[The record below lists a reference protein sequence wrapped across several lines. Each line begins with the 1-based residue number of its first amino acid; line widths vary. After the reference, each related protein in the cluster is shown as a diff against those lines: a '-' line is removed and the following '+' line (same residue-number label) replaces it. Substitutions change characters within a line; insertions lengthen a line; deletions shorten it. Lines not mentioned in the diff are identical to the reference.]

1 MTKYIFVTG
10 GVVSGLGKGITSA
23 SLGNLLKA
31 RGLSIVNQKLDPYIN
46 VDPDTMNP
54 FQHGEVFVTEDGA
67 TTDLDLGHYER
78 FTGVNLRKDAN
89 VTTGSIYRKVIE
101 RERKGDYLGATVQV
115 IPHITDEIKRRI
127 KGISNEVDVQITEIG
142 GTVGDIEI
150 LPFLEAARQIRKEFG
165 QENVMFVHVTLVP
178 FIGPST
184 ELKTKPTQHS
194 VSMLRSYG
202 ISPDLIVLRSEQE
215 LTDEIKSKVSLF
227 CDVSFENVINAPD
240 LDDIYDVPIKMYEEG
255 LDAAVDKRL
264 ALNSD
269 SPDLSRWNE
278 MLSLKN
284 GVNKN
289 VKIAILGKYF
299 GLPDSYMSVVEALK
313 HSCLQ
318 NKVNLDLVWID
329 ADNYEIEDLKN
340 LNGVVVPGGFG
351 YRGIEG
357 KIGAIEYLRKNKIPF
372 LGICL
377 GLQCA
382 VIEFARNVCG
392 ISDANSTEFSQTTK
406 NPVIDLL
413 PNQDLEADD
422 VGASMRLGTY
432 PCKIQPDTMAK
443 DIYNNEI
450 IYERHRHRYEV
461 NNKFRNEL
469 ESKGLVFS
477 GLSPDE
483 DLVEMIELKDH
494 PYFVA
499 SQFHPE
505 FKSRPWD
512 PAPMFNSF
520 IAASKEIEFFD
531 EKGSRIHEL
540 EKVEINPY
548 GLKILELNEIPSL
561 KKQKGLFII
570 WADSGIKGEHYLH
583 AGDGVPLRTV
593 KALDEGLPPF
603 NSKGLSIF
611 ISYKI

>member
-23 SLGNLLKA
+23 SLGNLLKS
-31 RGLSIVNQKLDPYIN
+31 RGLSVINQKLDPYIN

-78 FTGVNLRKDAN
+78 FTGVNLRKDSN

-101 RERKGDYLGATVQV
+101 SERKGDYLGATVQV

-127 KGISNEVDVQITEIG
+127 KGISNDIDVQITEIG

-150 LPFLEAARQIRKEFG
+150 LPFLEAARQIRKELG
-165 QENVMFVHVTLVP
+165 SENVMFVHVTLVP

-194 VSMLRSYG
+194 VTLLRAAG
-202 ISPDLIVLRSEQE
+202 ISPDLIVLRSDRE
-215 LTDEIKSKVSLF
+215 LNEEIKSKVSLF
-227 CDVSFENVINAPD
+227 CDVSLSNVINAPD
-240 LDDIYDVPIKMYEEG
+240 LDDIYEVPLRMFDEG
-255 LDAAVDKRL
+255 LDNAVNDRL
-264 ALNSD
+264 KLNSN
-269 SPDLSRWNE
+269 SQDLSQWKT
-278 MLSLKN
+278 MVDLKQN
-284 GVNKN
+284 AKN
-289 VKIAILGKYF
+289 TVKIAILGKYF
-299 GLPDSYMSVVEALK
+299 GLPDSYLSVVESLK

-318 NKVNLDLVWID
+318 NNVKLDLHWID
-329 ADNYEIEDLKN
+329 ADNFELDSLADMD
-340 LNGVVVPGGFG
+340 GVIVPGGFG

-357 KIGAIEYLRKNKIPF
+357 KISAIQYIRENKIPF

-392 ISDANSTEFSQTTK
+392 ISDANSSEFSQNTK
-406 NPVIDLL
+406 NYVIDLL
-413 PNQDLEADD
+413 PNQDLDKDD

-432 PCKIQPDTMAK
+432 PCKINPDTIASK
-443 DIYNNEI
+443 IYSDEV

-461 NNKFRNEL
+461 NNKYRDKLIEN
-469 ESKGLVFS
+469 GLIIGGV
-477 GLSPDE
+477 SPDNN
-483 DLVEMIELKDH
+483 LVEMIEIKDH

-505 FKSRPWD
+505 FKSRPWE
-512 PAPMFNSF
+512 PAPLFNDF
-520 IAASKEIEFFD
+520 IAS
-531 EKGSRIHEL
+531 S
-540 EKVEINPY
+540 
-548 GLKILELNEIPSL
+548 
-561 KKQKGLFII
+561 
-570 WADSGIKGEHYLH
+570 IKTKSSESNNI
-583 AGDGVPLRTV
+583 VSETV
-593 KALDEGLPPF
+593 K
-603 NSKGLSIF
+603 K
-611 ISYKI
+611 K

>member
-31 RGLSIVNQKLDPYIN
+31 RNLTVVNQKLDPYIN

-78 FTGVNLRKDAN
+78 FTGVNLKRDAN

-101 RERKGDYLGATVQV
+101 RERKGSYLGDTVQV

-127 KGISNEVDVQITEIG
+127 KGISNNVDVQITEIG

-178 FIGPST
+178 YIGPST

-202 ISPDLIVLRSEQE
+202 ISPDLIVLR
-215 LTDEIKSKVSLF
+215 TDRDLGQEIKNKVSLF
-227 CDVSFENVINAPD
+227 CDVDISNVIEAPD
-240 LDDIYDVPIKMYEEG
+240 LSDIYDVPIKMFEEG
-255 LDAAVDKRL
+255 LDEAVDKRL
-264 ALNSD
+264 NLQTSP
-269 SPDLSRWNE
+269 PDLSKWKS
-278 MLSLKN
+278 MMDLKKDIK
-284 GVNKN
+284 KN
-289 VKIAILGKYF
+289 IRIGILGKYF
-299 GLPDSYMSVVEALK
+299 GLPDSYMSVVEALR

-318 NKVNLDLVWID
+318 QKLSLDLVWLD
-329 ADNYEIEDLKN
+329 ADNYELEELSS
-340 LNGVVVPGGFG
+340 LNGVIIPGGFG

-357 KIGAIEYLRKNKIPF
+357 KIEAIKYIRENKIPF

-382 VIEFARNVCG
+382 VIEFARNVCN
-392 ISDANSTEFSQTTK
+392 IKDANSSEFSQSSK
-406 NPVIDLL
+406 NLVIDLL
-413 PNQDLEADD
+413 PDQNLEKDD

-432 PCKIQPDTMAK
+432 PCKIQSGSVSKSIYK
-443 DIYNNEI
+443 DEV

-461 NNKFRNEL
+461 NNKYRDQLAEG
-469 ESKGLVFS
+469 GLVFS
-477 GLSPDE
+477 GLSPDNN
-483 DLVEMIELKDH
+483 LVEMIELSDH

-505 FKSRPWD
+505 FKSRPWE
-512 PAPMFNSF
+512 PAPMFYSF
-520 IAASKEIEFFD
+520 VEAAA
-531 EKGSRIHEL
+531 
-540 EKVEINPY
+540 KVENFELP
-548 GLKILELNEIPSL
+548 LKNE
-561 KKQKGLFII
+561 Q
-570 WADSGIKGEHYLH
+570 
-583 AGDGVPLRTV
+583 TV
-593 KALDEGLPPF
+593 SD
-603 NSKGLSIF
+603 
-611 ISYKI
+611 

>member
-23 SLGNLLKA
+23 SLGNLLKS
-31 RGLSIVNQKLDPYIN
+31 RGLSVINQKLDPYIN

-78 FTGVNLRKDAN
+78 FTGVNLRKDSN

-101 RERKGDYLGATVQV
+101 SERKGDYLGATVQV

-127 KGISNEVDVQITEIG
+127 KGISNDIDVQITEIG

-150 LPFLEAARQIRKEFG
+150 LPFLEAARQIRKELG
-165 QENVMFVHVTLVP
+165 SENVMFIHVTLVP

-194 VSMLRSYG
+194 VTLLRAAG
-202 ISPDLIVLRSEQE
+202 ISPDLIVLRSDRE
-215 LTDEIKSKVSLF
+215 LNEEIKSKVSLF
-227 CDVSFENVINAPD
+227 CDVSLSNVINAPD
-240 LDDIYDVPIKMYEEG
+240 LDDIYEVPLRMFDEG
-255 LDAAVDKRL
+255 LDNAVNDRL
-264 ALNSD
+264 KLNSN
-269 SPDLSRWNE
+269 SQDLSQWKT
-278 MLSLKN
+278 MVDLKQN
-284 GVNKN
+284 AINT

-299 GLPDSYMSVVEALK
+299 GLPDSYLSVVESLK
-313 HSCLQ
+313 HSCLH
-318 NKVNLDLVWID
+318 NNVKLDLHWID
-329 ADNYEIEDLKN
+329 ADNFELDSLADMD
-340 LNGVVVPGGFG
+340 GVIVPGGFG

-357 KIGAIEYLRKNKIPF
+357 KISAIQYIRENKIPF

-392 ISDANSTEFSQTTK
+392 ISDANSSEFSQNTK
-406 NPVIDLL
+406 NYVIDLL
-413 PNQDLEADD
+413 PNQDLDKDD

-432 PCKIQPDTMAK
+432 PCKINPDTIASK
-443 DIYNNEI
+443 IYSDEV

-461 NNKFRNEL
+461 NNKYRDKLIEN
-469 ESKGLVFS
+469 GLIIGGV
-477 GLSPDE
+477 SPDNN
-483 DLVEMIELKDH
+483 LVEMIEIKDH

-505 FKSRPWD
+505 FKSRPWE
-512 PAPMFNSF
+512 PAPLFNDF
-520 IAASKEIEFFD
+520 IAS
-531 EKGSRIHEL
+531 S
-540 EKVEINPY
+540 
-548 GLKILELNEIPSL
+548 
-561 KKQKGLFII
+561 
-570 WADSGIKGEHYLH
+570 IKTKSSESNNI
-583 AGDGVPLRTV
+583 VSETV
-593 KALDEGLPPF
+593 K
-603 NSKGLSIF
+603 K
-611 ISYKI
+611 K

>member
-23 SLGNLLKA
+23 SLGNLLKS
-31 RGLSIVNQKLDPYIN
+31 RGLSVINQKLDPYIN

-78 FTGVNLRKDAN
+78 FTGVNLRKDSN

-101 RERKGDYLGATVQV
+101 SERKGDYLGATVQV

-127 KGISNEVDVQITEIG
+127 KGISNDIDVQITEIG

-150 LPFLEAARQIRKEFG
+150 LPFLEAARQIRKELG
-165 QENVMFVHVTLVP
+165 SENVMFIHVTLVP

-194 VSMLRSYG
+194 VTLLRAAG
-202 ISPDLIVLRSEQE
+202 ISPDLIVLRSDRE
-215 LTDEIKSKVSLF
+215 LNEEIKSKVSLF
-227 CDVSFENVINAPD
+227 CDVSLSNVINAPD
-240 LDDIYDVPIKMYEEG
+240 LDDIYEVPLRMFDEG
-255 LDAAVDKRL
+255 LDNAVNDRL
-264 ALNSD
+264 KLNSN
-269 SPDLSRWNE
+269 SQDLSQWKT
-278 MLSLKN
+278 MVDLKQN
-284 GVNKN
+284 AINA

-299 GLPDSYMSVVEALK
+299 GLPDSYLSVVESLK

-318 NKVNLDLVWID
+318 NNVKLDLHWID
-329 ADNYEIEDLKN
+329 ADNFELDSLADMD
-340 LNGVVVPGGFG
+340 GVIVPGGFG

-357 KIGAIEYLRKNKIPF
+357 KISAIQYIRENKIPF

-392 ISDANSTEFSQTTK
+392 ISDANSSEFSQNTK
-406 NPVIDLL
+406 NYVIDLL
-413 PNQDLEADD
+413 PNQDLDKDD

-432 PCKIQPDTMAK
+432 PCKINPDTIASK
-443 DIYNNEI
+443 IYSDEV

-461 NNKFRNEL
+461 NNKYRDKLIEN
-469 ESKGLVFS
+469 GLIIGGV
-477 GLSPDE
+477 SPDNN
-483 DLVEMIELKDH
+483 LVEMIEIKDH

-505 FKSRPWD
+505 FKSRPWE
-512 PAPMFNSF
+512 PAPLFNDF
-520 IAASKEIEFFD
+520 IAS
-531 EKGSRIHEL
+531 S
-540 EKVEINPY
+540 
-548 GLKILELNEIPSL
+548 
-561 KKQKGLFII
+561 
-570 WADSGIKGEHYLH
+570 IKTKSSESNNI
-583 AGDGVPLRTV
+583 VSETV
-593 KALDEGLPPF
+593 K
-603 NSKGLSIF
+603 K
-611 ISYKI
+611 K

>member
-89 VTTGSIYRKVIE
+89 VTTGSIYRKVID

-269 SPDLSRWNE
+269 SPDLTRWNE

-432 PCKIQPDTMAK
+432 PCKIQPGTMAK

-520 IAASKEIEFFD
+520 IAASKEIKFFD
-531 EKGSRIHEL
+531 ENVKDEH
-540 EKVEINPY
+540 KV
-548 GLKILELNEIPSL
+548 K
-561 KKQKGLFII
+561 
-570 WADSGIKGEHYLH
+570 D
-583 AGDGVPLRTV
+583 
-593 KALDEGLPPF
+593 
-603 NSKGLSIF
+603 
-611 ISYKI
+611 

>member
-23 SLGNLLKA
+23 SLGNLLKS
-31 RGLSIVNQKLDPYIN
+31 RGLSVVNQKLDPYIN

-89 VTTGSIYRKVIE
+89 VTTGSIYRKVID
-101 RERKGDYLGATVQV
+101 RERKGDYLGDTVQV

-127 KGISNEVDVQITEIG
+127 KGISNDVDVQITEIG

-202 ISPDLIVLRSEQE
+202 ISPDIIVLRSEQE
-215 LTDEIKSKVSLF
+215 LNDEIKNKVSLF
-227 CDVSFENVINAPD
+227 CDVSIDNVINAPD
-240 LDDIYDVPIKMYEEG
+240 LDDIYDIPIKMHEEG
-255 LDAAVDKRL
+255 LDSSVNTRL
-264 ALNSD
+264 SLNSKD
-269 SPDLSRWNE
+269 PNLTQWKQ
-278 MLSLKN
+278 MLSLKD
-284 GVNKN
+284 GVQQNI
-289 VKIAILGKYF
+289 KIAILGKYF

-313 HSCLQ
+313 HACLQ
-318 NKVNLDLVWID
+318 NKVNLDLLWID
-329 ADNYEIEDLKN
+329 ADNFDLDELKK

-357 KIGAIEYLRKNKIPF
+357 KILAIEYLRKNNIPF

-413 PNQDLEADD
+413 PNQNLEHDD

-432 PCKIQPDTMAK
+432 PCKIQPNTNVNE
-443 DIYNNEI
+443 IYKNEI

-461 NNKFRNEL
+461 NNKFRKEL
-469 ESKGLVFS
+469 EDNGLIFS

-505 FKSRPWD
+505 FKSRPWE

-520 IAASKEIEFFD
+520 INASKNIEFVIENVED
-531 EKGSRIHEL
+531 GQ
-540 EKVEINPY
+540 KV
-548 GLKILELNEIPSL
+548 K
-561 KKQKGLFII
+561 
-570 WADSGIKGEHYLH
+570 D
-583 AGDGVPLRTV
+583 
-593 KALDEGLPPF
+593 
-603 NSKGLSIF
+603 
-611 ISYKI
+611 

>member
-31 RGLSIVNQKLDPYIN
+31 RGLSVVNQKLDPYIN

-150 LPFLEAARQIRKEFG
+150 LPFLEAARQIRKELG

-202 ISPDLIVLRSEQE
+202 ISPDIIVLRSEQE
-215 LTDEIKSKVSLF
+215 LNDEIKNKVSLF
-227 CDVSFENVINAPD
+227 CDVSLENVINAPD
-240 LDDIYDVPIKMYEEG
+240 LDDIYDIPIKMFEEG
-255 LDAAVDKRL
+255 LDSSVNTRL
-264 ALNSD
+264 MLNS
-269 SPDLSRWNE
+269 SPPDFTQWKQ
-278 MLSLKN
+278 MLSLKD
-284 GVNKN
+284 GVQKN
-289 VKIAILGKYF
+289 IKIAILGKYF

-313 HSCLQ
+313 HACLH

-329 ADNYEIEDLKN
+329 ADNFDLDELKK

-357 KIGAIEYLRKNKIPF
+357 KILAIEYLRKNNIPF

-413 PNQDLEADD
+413 PNQNLEHDD

-432 PCKIQPDTMAK
+432 PCKIQPNTNVNE
-443 DIYNNEI
+443 IYKNEI

-461 NNKFRNEL
+461 NNKFRKEL
-469 ESKGLVFS
+469 EDNGLIFS

-505 FKSRPWD
+505 FKSRPWE

-520 IAASKEIEFFD
+520 ISASKNIEFVIENVED
-531 EKGSRIHEL
+531 GQ
-540 EKVEINPY
+540 KV
-548 GLKILELNEIPSL
+548 K
-561 KKQKGLFII
+561 
-570 WADSGIKGEHYLH
+570 D
-583 AGDGVPLRTV
+583 
-593 KALDEGLPPF
+593 
-603 NSKGLSIF
+603 
-611 ISYKI
+611 

>member
-31 RGLSIVNQKLDPYIN
+31 RGLSVINQKLDPYIN

-78 FTGVNLRKDAN
+78 FTGVNLRKDSN

-101 RERKGDYLGATVQV
+101 SERKGDYLGATVQV

-127 KGISNEVDVQITEIG
+127 KGISNDVDVQITEIG

-150 LPFLEAARQIRKEFG
+150 LPFLEAARQIRKELG
-165 QENVMFVHVTLVP
+165 TENVMFIHVTLVP

-194 VSMLRSYG
+194 VSLLRAAG
-202 ISPDLIVLRSEQE
+202 ISPDLIVLRSDRE
-215 LTDEIKSKVSLF
+215 LNDEIKSKVSLF
-227 CDVSFENVINAPD
+227 CDVAVNNVINAPD
-240 LDDIYDVPIKMYEEG
+240 LDDIYAVPLRMHDEG
-255 LDAAVDKRL
+255 LDKSVDERL
-264 ALNSD
+264 NLQT
-269 SPDLSRWNE
+269 NE
-278 MLSLKN
+278 PSLEEWKTM
-284 GVNKN
+284 VNLKLEAN
-289 VKIAILGKYF
+289 ETVKIAILGKYF
-299 GLPDSYMSVVEALK
+299 GLPDSYLSVVESLNHA
-313 HSCLQ
+313 CLQ
-318 NKVNLDLVWID
+318 NKVKLDLHWID
-329 ADNYEIEDLKN
+329 ADNFEIEN
-340 LNGVVVPGGFG
+340 LQDMDGVIVPGGFG

-357 KIGAIEYLRKNKIPF
+357 KISAIEYIRKNNIPF

-392 ISDANSTEFSQTTK
+392 IDDANSSEFSKNTK
-406 NPVIDLL
+406 NYVIDLL
-413 PNQDLEADD
+413 PNQDLEKDD

-432 PCKIQPDTMAK
+432 PCKLNDDSLAAQ
-443 DIYNNEI
+443 IYSDEV

-461 NNKFRNEL
+461 NNKYRDILVE
-469 ESKGLVFS
+469 KGLKIGGV
-477 GLSPDE
+477 SPDNN
-483 DLVEMIELKDH
+483 LVEMIEIPEH
-494 PYFVA
+494 PFFIA

-512 PAPMFNSF
+512 PAPLFKEF
-520 IAASKEIEFFD
+520 VLASIKNISIKSENIVSETIKE
-531 EKGSRIHEL
+531 K
-540 EKVEINPY
+540 
-548 GLKILELNEIPSL
+548 
-561 KKQKGLFII
+561 
-570 WADSGIKGEHYLH
+570 
-583 AGDGVPLRTV
+583 
-593 KALDEGLPPF
+593 
-603 NSKGLSIF
+603 
-611 ISYKI
+611 

>member
-23 SLGNLLKA
+23 SLGNLLKS
-31 RGLSIVNQKLDPYIN
+31 RGLSVINQKLDPYIN

-78 FTGVNLRKDAN
+78 FTGVNLRKDSN

-101 RERKGDYLGATVQV
+101 SERKGDYLGATVQV

-127 KGISNEVDVQITEIG
+127 KGISNDIDVQITEIG

-150 LPFLEAARQIRKEFG
+150 LPFLEAARQIRKELG
-165 QENVMFVHVTLVP
+165 SENVMFIHVTLVP

-194 VSMLRSYG
+194 VTLLRAAG
-202 ISPDLIVLRSEQE
+202 ISPDLIVLRSDRE
-215 LTDEIKSKVSLF
+215 LNEEIKSKVSLF
-227 CDVSFENVINAPD
+227 CDVSLSNVINAPD
-240 LDDIYDVPIKMYEEG
+240 LDDIYEVPLRMFDEG
-255 LDAAVDKRL
+255 LDNAVNDRL
-264 ALNSD
+264 KLNSN
-269 SPDLSRWNE
+269 SQDLSQWKT
-278 MLSLKN
+278 MVDLKQN
-284 GVNKN
+284 AINT

-299 GLPDSYMSVVEALK
+299 GLPDSYLSVVESLK
-313 HSCLQ
+313 HSCLH
-318 NKVNLDLVWID
+318 NNVKLDLHWID
-329 ADNYEIEDLKN
+329 ADNFELDSLADMD
-340 LNGVVVPGGFG
+340 GVIVPGGFG

-357 KIGAIEYLRKNKIPF
+357 KISAIQYIRENKIPF

-392 ISDANSTEFSQTTK
+392 ISDANSSEFSQNTK
-406 NPVIDLL
+406 NYVIDLL
-413 PNQDLEADD
+413 PNQDLDKDD

-432 PCKIQPDTMAK
+432 PCKINPDTIASK
-443 DIYNNEI
+443 IYSDEV

-461 NNKFRNEL
+461 NNKYRDKLIEN
-469 ESKGLVFS
+469 GLIIGGV
-477 GLSPDE
+477 SPDNN
-483 DLVEMIELKDH
+483 LVEMIEIKDH

-505 FKSRPWD
+505 FKSRPWE
-512 PAPMFNSF
+512 PAPLFNDF
-520 IAASKEIEFFD
+520 IASSIKTKSSESNNIVTET
-531 EKGSRIHEL
+531 I
-540 EKVEINPY
+540 
-548 GLKILELNEIPSL
+548 
-561 KKQKGLFII
+561 KKK
-570 WADSGIKGEHYLH
+570 
-583 AGDGVPLRTV
+583 
-593 KALDEGLPPF
+593 
-603 NSKGLSIF
+603 
-611 ISYKI
+611 

>member
-23 SLGNLLKA
+23 SLGNLLKS
-31 RGLSIVNQKLDPYIN
+31 RGLSVINQKLDPYIN

-78 FTGVNLRKDAN
+78 FTGVNLRKDSN

-101 RERKGDYLGATVQV
+101 SERKGDYLGATVQV
-115 IPHITDEIKRRI
+115 IPHITDEIKRRV
-127 KGISNEVDVQITEIG
+127 KGISNDIDVQITEIG

-150 LPFLEAARQIRKEFG
+150 LPFLEAARQIRKELG
-165 QENVMFVHVTLVP
+165 SENVMFIHVTLVP

-194 VSMLRSYG
+194 VTLLRAAG
-202 ISPDLIVLRSEQE
+202 ISPDLIVLRSDRE
-215 LTDEIKSKVSLF
+215 LNEEIKSKVSQF
-227 CDVSFENVINAPD
+227 CDVPLSKVVNAPD
-240 LDDIYDVPIKMYEEG
+240 LDDIYEVPLRMFDEG
-255 LDAAVDKRL
+255 LDSAVDDRL
-264 ALNSD
+264 KLNSN
-269 SPDLSRWNE
+269 SPDLSQWKTMVN
-278 MLSLKN
+278 LKEN
-284 GVNKN
+284 ASDT

-299 GLPDSYMSVVEALK
+299 GLPDSYLSVVESLK

-318 NKVNLDLVWID
+318 NNVKLDLHWID
-329 ADNYEIEDLKN
+329 ADNFELSSLDEID
-340 LNGVVVPGGFG
+340 GVIVPGGFG

-357 KIGAIEYLRKNKIPF
+357 KISAIQYIRENKIPF

-392 ISDANSTEFSQTTK
+392 ISDANSSEFSQNIK
-406 NPVIDLL
+406 NYVIDLL
-413 PNQDLEADD
+413 PNQDLDKDD

-432 PCKIQPDTMAK
+432 PCKINPDTIASNV
-443 DIYNNEI
+443 YGEEV

-461 NNKFRNEL
+461 NNKYRDILIEN
-469 ESKGLVFS
+469 GLTIGGV
-477 GLSPDE
+477 SPDNN
-483 DLVEMIELKDH
+483 LVEMIEIQDH

-512 PAPMFNSF
+512 PAPLFYEF
-520 IAASKEIEFFD
+520 ISA
-531 EKGSRIHEL
+531 
-540 EKVEINPY
+540 
-548 GLKILELNEIPSL
+548 SL
-561 KKQKGLFII
+561 KTKSSESNNIVTET
-570 WADSGIKGEHYLH
+570 IK
-583 AGDGVPLRTV
+583 
-593 KALDEGLPPF
+593 K
-603 NSKGLSIF
+603 K
-611 ISYKI
+611 

>member
-23 SLGNLLKA
+23 SLGNLLKS
-31 RGLSIVNQKLDPYIN
+31 RGLSVINQKLDPYIN

-78 FTGVNLRKDAN
+78 FTGVNLRKDSN

-101 RERKGDYLGATVQV
+101 SERKGDYLGATVQV

-127 KGISNEVDVQITEIG
+127 KGISNDIDVQITEIG

-150 LPFLEAARQIRKEFG
+150 LPFLEAARQIRKELG
-165 QENVMFVHVTLVP
+165 SENVMFIHVTLVP

-194 VSMLRSYG
+194 VTLLRAAG
-202 ISPDLIVLRSEQE
+202 ISPDLIVLRSDRE
-215 LTDEIKSKVSLF
+215 LNEEIKSKVSLF
-227 CDVSFENVINAPD
+227 CDVSLSNVINAPD
-240 LDDIYDVPIKMYEEG
+240 LDDIYEVPLRMFDEG
-255 LDAAVDKRL
+255 LDNAVNDRL
-264 ALNSD
+264 KLNSN
-269 SPDLSRWNE
+269 SQDLSQWKT
-278 MLSLKN
+278 MVDLKQN
-284 GVNKN
+284 AINT

-299 GLPDSYMSVVEALK
+299 GLPDSYLSVVESLK

-318 NKVNLDLVWID
+318 NNVKLDLHWID
-329 ADNYEIEDLKN
+329 ADNFELDSLADMD
-340 LNGVVVPGGFG
+340 GVIVPGGFG

-357 KIGAIEYLRKNKIPF
+357 KISAIQYIRENKIPF

-392 ISDANSTEFSQTTK
+392 ISDANSSEFSQNTK
-406 NPVIDLL
+406 NYVIDLL
-413 PNQDLEADD
+413 PNQDLDKDD

-432 PCKIQPDTMAK
+432 PCKINPDTIASK
-443 DIYNNEI
+443 IYSDEV

-461 NNKFRNEL
+461 NNKYRDKLIEN
-469 ESKGLVFS
+469 GLIIGGV
-477 GLSPDE
+477 SPDNN
-483 DLVEMIELKDH
+483 LVEMIEIKDH

-505 FKSRPWD
+505 FKSRPWE
-512 PAPMFNSF
+512 PAPLFKDF
-520 IAASKEIEFFD
+520 IASSIKT
-531 EKGSRIHEL
+531 KSSGSNNIVSE
-540 EKVEINPY
+540 
-548 GLKILELNEIPSL
+548 
-561 KKQKGLFII
+561 
-570 WADSGIKGEHYLH
+570 
-583 AGDGVPLRTV
+583 TV
-593 KALDEGLPPF
+593 K
-603 NSKGLSIF
+603 K
-611 ISYKI
+611 K

>member
-329 ADNYEIEDLKN
+329 ADNYEIEDLKK

-520 IAASKEIEFFD
+520 IAASKEIKFFD
-531 EKGSRIHEL
+531 ENVKDEH
-540 EKVEINPY
+540 KV
-548 GLKILELNEIPSL
+548 K
-561 KKQKGLFII
+561 
-570 WADSGIKGEHYLH
+570 D
-583 AGDGVPLRTV
+583 
-593 KALDEGLPPF
+593 
-603 NSKGLSIF
+603 
-611 ISYKI
+611 

>member
-23 SLGNLLKA
+23 SLGNLLKS

-127 KGISNEVDVQITEIG
+127 KGISNDVDVQITEIG

-150 LPFLEAARQIRKEFG
+150 LPFLEAARQIRKELG
-165 QENVMFVHVTLVP
+165 SENVMFIHVTLVP

-194 VSMLRSYG
+194 VSMLRGYG
-202 ISPDLIVLRSEQE
+202 ISPDLIVLRSDRG
-215 LTDEIKSKVSLF
+215 LDEDIKNKVSLF
-227 CDVSFENVINAPD
+227 CDVSYENVINAPD
-240 LDDIYDVPIKMYEEG
+240 LDDIYDVPLKMHSEG

-264 ALNSD
+264 NLDTIEPELQDWKNML
-269 SPDLSRWNE
+269 DLKKE
-278 MLSLKN
+278 ATKD
-284 GVNKN
+284 VE
-289 VKIAILGKYF
+289 IAILGKYF
-299 GLPDSYMSVVEALK
+299 GLPDSYMSVVESLK
-313 HSCLQ
+313 HACLQ
-318 NKVNLDLVWID
+318 NKVNLNLHWID
-329 ADNYEIEDLKN
+329 ADNYDNEDLSN
-340 LNGVVVPGGFG
+340 LDGVVVPGGFG
-351 YRGIEG
+351 VRGIEG
-357 KIGAIEYLRKNKIPF
+357 KISAIQYLRENKVPF

-382 VIEFARNVCG
+382 VIEYARNVCG
-392 ISDANSTEFSQTTK
+392 ISDANSSEFSQNTK
-406 NPVIDLL
+406 DFVIDLL
-413 PNQDLEADD
+413 PNQDLDKDD

-432 PCKIQPDTMAK
+432 PCKIEKNTLTSEIYK
-443 DIYNNEI
+443 DEV

-461 NNKFRNEL
+461 NNKYRDTL
-469 ESKGLVFS
+469 EENGLIFS
-477 GLSPDE
+477 GLSPDNN
-483 DLVEMIELKDH
+483 LVEMIELKDH
-494 PYFVA
+494 PFFVA

-505 FKSRPWD
+505 FKSRPWE
-512 PAPMFNSF
+512 PSPIFNSF
-520 IAASKEIEFFD
+520 IKSASIKTQNKNEATL
-531 EKGSRIHEL
+531 KT
-540 EKVEINPY
+540 KV
-548 GLKILELNEIPSL
+548 K
-561 KKQKGLFII
+561 
-570 WADSGIKGEHYLH
+570 D
-583 AGDGVPLRTV
+583 
-593 KALDEGLPPF
+593 
-603 NSKGLSIF
+603 
-611 ISYKI
+611 

>member
-1 MTKYIFVTG
+1 VTKYIFVTG

-31 RGLSIVNQKLDPYIN
+31 RGLSVVNQKLDPYIN

-127 KGISNEVDVQITEIG
+127 KGISNDVDVQITEIG

-202 ISPDLIVLRSEQE
+202 ISPDLIVLRSDRD

-227 CDVSFENVINAPD
+227 CDVDLHNVINAPD
-240 LDDIYDVPIKMYEEG
+240 LNDIYDVPLKMLDEG
-255 LDAAVDKRL
+255 LDSAVDKRL
-264 ALNSD
+264 NLNTPE
-269 SPDLSRWNE
+269 PDLTKWKS
-278 MLSLKN
+278 MMSLKE
-284 GVNKN
+284 GVTKN
-289 VKIAILGKYF
+289 VNIAILGKYF

-313 HSCLQ
+313 HACLQ
-318 NKVNLDLVWID
+318 NKVILNLHWLD
-329 ADNYEIEDLKN
+329 ADNFDIEELSSLD
-340 LNGVVVPGGFG
+340 GVVVPGGFG

-357 KIGAIEYLRKNKIPF
+357 KISAIEFIRKNNIPF

-382 VIEFARNVCG
+382 VIEFARNECG
-392 ISDANSTEFSQTTK
+392 ISDANSSEFSKNSK
-406 NPVIDLL
+406 NPVIDIL
-413 PNQDLEADD
+413 PNQNLEKDD
-422 VGASMRLGTY
+422 IGASMRLGTY
-432 PCKIQPDTMAK
+432 PCKVISDTHAQE
-443 DIYNNEI
+443 IYGNEI
-450 IYERHRHRYEV
+450 VYERHRHRYEV
-461 NNKFRNEL
+461 NNKYRKDL
-469 ESKGLVFS
+469 EARGLVFS
-477 GLSPDE
+477 GVSPDD
-483 DLVEMIELKDH
+483 DLIEMIELKDH
-494 PYFVA
+494 PFFVA

-505 FKSRPWD
+505 FKSRPWE

-520 IAASKEIEFFD
+520 IKASKENDIST
-531 EKGSRIHEL
+531 EKIDDSS
-540 EKVEINPY
+540 KVR
-548 GLKILELNEIPSL
+548 
-561 KKQKGLFII
+561 
-570 WADSGIKGEHYLH
+570 D
-583 AGDGVPLRTV
+583 
-593 KALDEGLPPF
+593 
-603 NSKGLSIF
+603 
-611 ISYKI
+611 

>member
-31 RGLSIVNQKLDPYIN
+31 RGLSVVNQKLDPYIN

-150 LPFLEAARQIRKEFG
+150 LPFLEAARQIRKELG

-202 ISPDLIVLRSEQE
+202 ISPDIIVLRSEQE
-215 LTDEIKSKVSLF
+215 LNDEIKNKVSLF
-227 CDVSFENVINAPD
+227 CDVSLENVINAPD
-240 LDDIYDVPIKMYEEG
+240 LDDIYDIPIKMFEEG
-255 LDAAVDKRL
+255 LDSSVNTRL
-264 ALNSD
+264 MLNS
-269 SPDLSRWNE
+269 SPPDFTQWKQ
-278 MLSLKN
+278 MLSLKD
-284 GVNKN
+284 GVQKN
-289 VKIAILGKYF
+289 IKIAILGKYF

-313 HSCLQ
+313 HACLH

-329 ADNYEIEDLKN
+329 ADNFDLDELKK

-357 KIGAIEYLRKNKIPF
+357 KILAIEYLRKNNIPF

-413 PNQDLEADD
+413 PNQNLEHDD

-432 PCKIQPDTMAK
+432 PCKIQPNTTVNE
-443 DIYNNEI
+443 IYQNEI

-461 NNKFRNEL
+461 NNKFRKEL
-469 ESKGLVFS
+469 EDNGLIFS

-505 FKSRPWD
+505 FKSRPWE

-520 IAASKEIEFFD
+520 INASKNIEFVIEYVED
-531 EKGSRIHEL
+531 GQ
-540 EKVEINPY
+540 KV
-548 GLKILELNEIPSL
+548 K
-561 KKQKGLFII
+561 
-570 WADSGIKGEHYLH
+570 D
-583 AGDGVPLRTV
+583 
-593 KALDEGLPPF
+593 
-603 NSKGLSIF
+603 
-611 ISYKI
+611 

>member
-23 SLGNLLKA
+23 SLGNLLKS
-31 RGLSIVNQKLDPYIN
+31 RGLSVVNQKLDPYIN

-89 VTTGSIYRKVIE
+89 VTTGSIYRKVID
-101 RERKGDYLGATVQV
+101 RERKGDYLGDTVQV

-127 KGISNEVDVQITEIG
+127 KGISNDVDVQITEIG

-202 ISPDLIVLRSEQE
+202 ISPDIIVLRSEQE
-215 LTDEIKSKVSLF
+215 LNDEIKNKVSLF
-227 CDVSFENVINAPD
+227 CDVSIDNVINAPD
-240 LDDIYDVPIKMYEEG
+240 LDDIYDIPIKMHEEG
-255 LDAAVDKRL
+255 LDASVNTRL
-264 ALNSD
+264 SLNSKE
-269 SPDLSRWNE
+269 PNLTQWKQ
-278 MLSLKN
+278 MLSLKD
-284 GVNKN
+284 GVQQNI
-289 VKIAILGKYF
+289 KIAILGKYF

-313 HSCLQ
+313 HACLQ
-318 NKVNLDLVWID
+318 NKVNLDLLWID
-329 ADNYEIEDLKN
+329 ADNFNLDELKK

-357 KIGAIEYLRKNKIPF
+357 KILAIEFLRKNKIPF

-413 PNQDLEADD
+413 PNQNLEDD
-422 VGASMRLGTY
+422 DIGASMRLGTY
-432 PCKIQPDTMAK
+432 PCKIQSDTTANE
-443 DIYNNEI
+443 IYNNEI
-450 IYERHRHRYEV
+450 VYERHRHRYEV
-461 NNKFRNEL
+461 NNKFRKNL
-469 ESKGLVFS
+469 EDNGLIFS

-483 DLVEMIELKDH
+483 DLIEMIELKDH

-505 FKSRPWD
+505 FKSRPWE

-520 IAASKEIEFFD
+520 IAASKNIEFVIENVED
-531 EKGSRIHEL
+531 GQ
-540 EKVEINPY
+540 KV
-548 GLKILELNEIPSL
+548 K
-561 KKQKGLFII
+561 
-570 WADSGIKGEHYLH
+570 D
-583 AGDGVPLRTV
+583 
-593 KALDEGLPPF
+593 
-603 NSKGLSIF
+603 
-611 ISYKI
+611 

>member
-329 ADNYEIEDLKN
+329 ADNYEIDDLKN

-357 KIGAIEYLRKNKIPF
+357 KIGAIEFLRKNKIPF

-520 IAASKEIEFFD
+520 IAASKEIKFFD
-531 EKGSRIHEL
+531 ENVKDEH
-540 EKVEINPY
+540 KV
-548 GLKILELNEIPSL
+548 K
-561 KKQKGLFII
+561 
-570 WADSGIKGEHYLH
+570 D
-583 AGDGVPLRTV
+583 
-593 KALDEGLPPF
+593 
-603 NSKGLSIF
+603 
-611 ISYKI
+611 

>member
-31 RGLSIVNQKLDPYIN
+31 RGLSVINQKLDPYIN

-78 FTGVNLRKDAN
+78 FTGVNLRKDSN

-101 RERKGDYLGATVQV
+101 SERKGDYLGATVQV

-127 KGISNEVDVQITEIG
+127 KGISNDVDVQITEIG

-150 LPFLEAARQIRKEFG
+150 LPFLEAARQIRKELG
-165 QENVMFVHVTLVP
+165 TENVMFIHVTLVP

-194 VSMLRSYG
+194 VSLLRAAG
-202 ISPDLIVLRSEQE
+202 ISPDLIVLRSDRE
-215 LTDEIKSKVSLF
+215 LNDEIKSKVSLF
-227 CDVSFENVINAPD
+227 CDVAVNNVINAPD
-240 LDDIYDVPIKMYEEG
+240 LDDIYAVPLRMSDEG
-255 LDAAVDKRL
+255 LDKSVDERL
-264 ALNSD
+264 NLQT
-269 SPDLSRWNE
+269 NE
-278 MLSLKN
+278 PSLEEWKTM
-284 GVNKN
+284 VNLKLEAN
-289 VKIAILGKYF
+289 ETVKIAILGKYF
-299 GLPDSYMSVVEALK
+299 GLPDSYLSVVESLNHA
-313 HSCLQ
+313 CLQ
-318 NKVNLDLVWID
+318 NKVKLDLHWID
-329 ADNYEIEDLKN
+329 ADNFEIEN
-340 LNGVVVPGGFG
+340 LQDMDGVIVPGGFG

-357 KIGAIEYLRKNKIPF
+357 KISAIEYIRKNNIPF

-392 ISDANSTEFSQTTK
+392 IDDANSSEFSKNTK
-406 NPVIDLL
+406 NYVIDLL
-413 PNQDLEADD
+413 PNQDLEKDD

-432 PCKIQPDTMAK
+432 PCKLNDDSLAAQ
-443 DIYNNEI
+443 IYSDEV

-461 NNKFRNEL
+461 NNKYRDILVE
-469 ESKGLVFS
+469 KGLKIGGV
-477 GLSPDE
+477 SPDNN
-483 DLVEMIELKDH
+483 LVEMIEIPDH
-494 PYFVA
+494 PFFIA

-512 PAPMFNSF
+512 PAPLFKEF
-520 IAASKEIEFFD
+520 VLAS
-531 EKGSRIHEL
+531 
-540 EKVEINPY
+540 
-548 GLKILELNEIPSL
+548 
-561 KKQKGLFII
+561 
-570 WADSGIKGEHYLH
+570 IKNISIKSENI
-583 AGDGVPLRTV
+583 VSETV
-593 KALDEGLPPF
+593 KE
-603 NSKGLSIF
+603 K
-611 ISYKI
+611 

>member
-31 RGLSIVNQKLDPYIN
+31 RGLSVVNQKLDPYIN

-127 KGISNEVDVQITEIG
+127 KGISNEVDIQITEIG

-150 LPFLEAARQIRKEFG
+150 LPFLEAARQIRKELG

-202 ISPDLIVLRSEQE
+202 ISPDIIVLRSEQE
-215 LTDEIKSKVSLF
+215 LNDEIKNKVSLF
-227 CDVSFENVINAPD
+227 CDVSLENVINAPD
-240 LDDIYDVPIKMYEEG
+240 LDDIYDIPIKMFEEG
-255 LDAAVDKRL
+255 LDSSVNTRL
-264 ALNSD
+264 MLNS
-269 SPDLSRWNE
+269 SPPDFTQWKQ
-278 MLSLKN
+278 MLSLKD
-284 GVNKN
+284 GVQKN
-289 VKIAILGKYF
+289 IKIAILGKYF

-313 HSCLQ
+313 HACLH

-329 ADNYEIEDLKN
+329 ADNFDLDELKK

-357 KIGAIEYLRKNKIPF
+357 KILAIEYLRKNNIPF

-413 PNQDLEADD
+413 PNQNLEHDD

-432 PCKIQPDTMAK
+432 PCKIQPNTNVNE
-443 DIYNNEI
+443 IYKNEI

-461 NNKFRNEL
+461 NNKFRKEL
-469 ESKGLVFS
+469 EDNGLIFS
-477 GLSPDE
+477 GLSPDG

-505 FKSRPWD
+505 FKSRPWE

-520 IAASKEIEFFD
+520 VNASKNIEFVIKNVED
-531 EKGSRIHEL
+531 GQ
-540 EKVEINPY
+540 KV
-548 GLKILELNEIPSL
+548 K
-561 KKQKGLFII
+561 
-570 WADSGIKGEHYLH
+570 D
-583 AGDGVPLRTV
+583 
-593 KALDEGLPPF
+593 
-603 NSKGLSIF
+603 
-611 ISYKI
+611 

>member
-31 RGLSIVNQKLDPYIN
+31 RGSTVINQKLDPYIN

-78 FTGVNLRKDAN
+78 FTGVNLRKDSN

-101 RERKGDYLGATVQV
+101 SERKGDYLGATVQV

-127 KGISNEVDVQITEIG
+127 KGISNDVDVQITEIG

-150 LPFLEAARQIRKEFG
+150 LPFLEAARQIRKELG
-165 QENVMFVHVTLVP
+165 TENVMFVHVTLVP

-194 VSMLRSYG
+194 VSLLRAAG
-202 ISPDLIVLRSEQE
+202 ISPDIIVLRSDRE
-215 LTDEIKSKVSLF
+215 LNDEIKSKVSLF
-227 CDVSFENVINAPD
+227 CDVAVNNVINAPD
-240 LDDIYDVPIKMYEEG
+240 LDDIYEVPLRMLEEG
-255 LDAAVDKRL
+255 LDQAVNERL
-264 ALNSD
+264 NLNTSEP
-269 SPDLSRWNE
+269 SLEEWKS
-278 MLSLKN
+278 MVSLKLEADQT
-284 GVNKN
+284 

-299 GLPDSYMSVVEALK
+299 GLPDSYLSVVESLNHA
-313 HSCLQ
+313 CLQ
-318 NKVNLDLVWID
+318 NKVKLDLHWID
-329 ADNYEIEDLKN
+329 ADNFELETLQDID
-340 LNGVVVPGGFG
+340 GVIVPGGFG

-357 KIGAIEYLRKNKIPF
+357 KISAIEYIRKNNIPF

-392 ISDANSTEFSQTTK
+392 IDDANSSEFSKNTK
-406 NPVIDLL
+406 NYVIDLL
-413 PNQDLEADD
+413 PNQDLEKDD

-432 PCKIQPDTMAK
+432 PCKLNDDSLAAQIYK
-443 DIYNNEI
+443 DEI

-461 NNKFRNEL
+461 NNKYREIFIE
-469 ESKGLVFS
+469 KGMKIGGV
-477 GLSPDE
+477 SPDNN
-483 DLVEMIELKDH
+483 LVEMIELPDH
-494 PYFVA
+494 PFFIA

-512 PAPMFNSF
+512 PAPLFKEFVLASVKNISNNSDN
-520 IAASKEIEFFD
+520 IVSETIKE
-531 EKGSRIHEL
+531 K
-540 EKVEINPY
+540 
-548 GLKILELNEIPSL
+548 
-561 KKQKGLFII
+561 
-570 WADSGIKGEHYLH
+570 
-583 AGDGVPLRTV
+583 
-593 KALDEGLPPF
+593 
-603 NSKGLSIF
+603 
-611 ISYKI
+611 

>member
-31 RGLSIVNQKLDPYIN
+31 RGLSVVNQKLDPYIN

-127 KGISNEVDVQITEIG
+127 KGISNDVDVQITEIG

-150 LPFLEAARQIRKEFG
+150 LPFLEAARQIRKELG

-202 ISPDLIVLRSEQE
+202 ISPDIIVLRSEQE
-215 LTDEIKSKVSLF
+215 LNDEIKSKVSLF
-227 CDVSFENVINAPD
+227 CDVSLENVINAPD
-240 LDDIYDVPIKMYEEG
+240 LDDIYDVPIKMFQEG
-255 LDAAVDKRL
+255 LDSSVNTRL
-264 ALNSD
+264 SLDSD
-269 SPDLSRWNE
+269 EPNLDQWKQ
-278 MLSLKN
+278 MLSLKD
-284 GVNKN
+284 GVKKDI
-289 VKIAILGKYF
+289 KIAILGKYF

-313 HSCLQ
+313 HACLQ
-318 NKVNLDLVWID
+318 NKVNLDLEWID
-329 ADNYEIEDLKN
+329 ADNFDLDDLKK

-357 KIGAIEYLRKNKIPF
+357 KILAIEYLRKNKIPF

-382 VIEFARNVCG
+382 VIEFARNECK

-413 PNQDLEADD
+413 PNQNLENDD

-432 PCKIQPDTMAK
+432 PCKIIPSTFSSK
-443 DIYNNEI
+443 IYDNEI
-450 IYERHRHRYEV
+450 VYERHRHRYEV
-461 NNKFRNEL
+461 NNKFRKQL
-469 ESKGLVFS
+469 EEKGLIFS

-494 PYFVA
+494 PFFVA

-505 FKSRPWD
+505 FKSRPWE
-512 PAPMFNSF
+512 PAPMFKYF
-520 IAASKEIEFFD
+520 IEAASENNNSTKKTIETQ
-531 EKGSRIHEL
+531 
-540 EKVEINPY
+540 KV
-548 GLKILELNEIPSL
+548 K
-561 KKQKGLFII
+561 
-570 WADSGIKGEHYLH
+570 D
-583 AGDGVPLRTV
+583 
-593 KALDEGLPPF
+593 
-603 NSKGLSIF
+603 
-611 ISYKI
+611 

>member
-1 MTKYIFVTG
+1 VTKYIFVTG

-23 SLGNLLKA
+23 SLGNLLKS
-31 RGLSIVNQKLDPYIN
+31 RGLSVVNQKLDPYIN

-127 KGISNEVDVQITEIG
+127 KGISNNVDVQITEIG

-150 LPFLEAARQIRKEFG
+150 LPYLEAARQIRKELG
-165 QENVMFVHVTLVP
+165 QENVMFIHVTLVP

-194 VSMLRSYG
+194 VSMLRGYG
-202 ISPDLIVLRSEQE
+202 ISPDIIVMRSDRG
-215 LTDEIKSKVSLF
+215 LDEDIKNKVSLF
-227 CDVSFENVINAPD
+227 CDVSYENIINAPD
-240 LDDIYDVPIKMYEEG
+240 LDDIYDVPLKMHSEG
-255 LDAAVDKRL
+255 LDIAVDKRL
-264 ALNSD
+264 NLNTEK
-269 SPDLSRWNE
+269 PKLENWKK
-278 MLSLKN
+278 MLNLKN
-284 GVNKN
+284 EAKED

-299 GLPDSYMSVVEALK
+299 GLPDSYMSVVESLK
-313 HSCLQ
+313 HACLQ
-318 NKVNLDLVWID
+318 NKVNLDLQWID
-329 ADNYEIEDLKN
+329 ADSYDVEDIAN

-351 YRGIEG
+351 VRGIEG
-357 KIGAIEYLRKNKIPF
+357 KISAIQYLRENKIPF

-392 ISDANSTEFSQTTK
+392 ISEANSAEFSQNTK
-406 NPVIDLL
+406 DFVIDLL
-413 PNQDLEADD
+413 PNQDLDKDD

-432 PCKIQPDTMAK
+432 PCKITKDTITSE
-443 DIYNNEI
+443 IYNDEV

-461 NNKFRNEL
+461 NNKYRDVL
-469 ESKGLVFS
+469 EKNGLVFS
-477 GLSPDE
+477 GLSPDNN
-483 DLVEMIELKDH
+483 LVEMIELTDH
-494 PYFVA
+494 PFFVA

-505 FKSRPWD
+505 FKSRPWE
-512 PAPMFNSF
+512 PAPMFNKF
-520 IAASKEIEFFD
+520 IQSASATVNKT
-531 EKGSRIHEL
+531 
-540 EKVEINPY
+540 NTT
-548 GLKILELNEIPSL
+548 PS
-561 KKQKGLFII
+561 KT
-570 WADSGIKGEHYLH
+570 
-583 AGDGVPLRTV
+583 RV
-593 KALDEGLPPF
+593 KD
-603 NSKGLSIF
+603 
-611 ISYKI
+611 